1 MSTAYIVISKGS
13 YRNQAIENV
22 VFPLVK
28 QYQSGAKGGF
38 VTVDGSHMFGEG
50 KEKIRVTIKNIM
62 DYQFSDV
69 DAYVAQ
75 GAAPKEV
82 NSAGVTI
89 PVSQETDE
97 EVMERIG
104 ARFEILHEMTKAT
117 CEGNIRAMIVTG
129 PPGVGKSFG
138 VEAELEKA
146 AIFDRVS
153 GKKVRSEVVKGAV
166 TPIGLYQKLYEFS
179 DRDNVLVF
187 DDSDQIFFDDLSLNL
202 LKAALD
208 TGKTRKICWNSESS
222 VLRKE
227 GIPESFSFR
236 GSVIFI
242 TNLSFANVKSK
253 KLQDHLVALES
264 RCHFLDLTLD
274 TVRDKLLRIKQIA
287 NTGELFNDYDFSQ
300 EQQDEIIDFLF
311 ANQVKLRETSLRT
324 ALKIADLYK
333 SFPMKW
339 KEMSRVTVMK
349 A

>member
-1 MSTAYIVISKGS
+1 MSQAYIKIAAGT
-13 YRNQAIENV
+13 YRNQAISNV
-22 VFPLVK
+22 VFPLIK
-28 QYQSGAKGGF
+28 QFTHGAKGGF

-50 KEKIRVTIKNIM
+50 KEKIRITVDNVM
-62 DYQFSDV
+62 SYQFSDV
-69 DAYVAQ
+69 DAYIAQ
-75 GAAPKEV
+75 GAAPKET
-82 NSAGVTI
+82 NLAGEVV
-89 PVSQETDE
+89 PVSTETDE
-97 EVMERIG
+97 QVMERIG
-104 ARFEILHEMTKAT
+104 ARFEILHEMTKAA
-117 CEGNIRAMIVTG
+117 CDGNIRAMIVTG

-146 AIFDRVS
+146 AIFDRIS
-153 GKKVRSEVVKGAV
+153 GKRVRSEVVKGAV
-166 TPIGLYQKLYEFS
+166 TPIGLYQKLYHFS
-179 DRDNVLVF
+179 GKDDVLVF

-208 TGKTRKICWNSESS
+208 SGKTRKISWNSESS
-222 VLRKE
+222 TLSRE
-227 GIPESFSFR
+227 GIPDSFNFR

-253 KLQDHLVALES
+253 KLQEHLMALES

-274 TVRDKLLRIKQIA
+274 TVRDKLLRIRQIA

-300 EQQDEIIDFLF
+300 TQQDEVIEFLF
-311 ANQVKLRETSLRT
+311 ENQPKLREVSLRT

-339 KEMSRVTVMK
+339 KEMARVTVMK

>member
-1 MSTAYIVISKGS
+1 MTTAYVNIVKGS
-13 YRNQAIENV
+13 YRNQAVENV
-22 VFPLVK
+22 VFPLIK
-28 QYQSGAKGGF
+28 QYQNGAKGGF

-50 KEKIRVTIKNIM
+50 KEKIRITVDSIM
-62 DYQFSDV
+62 SYQFSDV

-75 GAAPKEV
+75 GAAPKET
-82 NSAGVTI
+82 NSAGVTVA
-89 PVSQETDE
+89 VSQESDE
-97 EVMERIG
+97 EVMARIG
-104 ARFEILHEMTKAT
+104 ARFEILHEMTRAT

-166 TPIGLYQKLYEFS
+166 TPIGLYQKLYEFA
-179 DRDNVLVF
+179 DKDNVLVF

-208 TGKTRKICWNSESS
+208 TGKTRKISWNSESS
-222 VLRKE
+222 TLRRE
-227 GIPESFSFR
+227 GIPESFNFR

-242 TNLSFANVKSK
+242 TNLSFSNVKSK

-274 TVRDKLLRIKQIA
+274 TVRDKLLRIRQIA

-311 ANQVKLRETSLRT
+311 ANQPKLREVSLRT

-333 SFPMKW
+333 SFPTKW
-339 KEMSRVTVMK
+339 KEMSKVTVMK